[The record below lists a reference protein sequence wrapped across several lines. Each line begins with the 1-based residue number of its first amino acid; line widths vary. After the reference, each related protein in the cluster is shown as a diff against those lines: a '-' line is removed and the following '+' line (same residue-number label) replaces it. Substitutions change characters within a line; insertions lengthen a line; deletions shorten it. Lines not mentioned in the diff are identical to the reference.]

1 MPNLVQGSEAGGHG
15 ASPAS
20 LLTLI
25 PELVDHVERVCLKL
39 GICPAVPVVAAGGIT
54 DARQVSSSS
63 PSLLIGTCHICI
75 WLGTGV

>member
-39 GICPAVPVVAAGGIT
+39 GIRPAVPVAAAGGIT

-63 PSLLIGTCHICI
+63 ASSLIGSCHICI
-75 WLGTGV
+75 WPGTGA

>member
-1 MPNLVQGSEAGGHG
+1 MPPLVQGSKAGGHG

-25 PELVDHVERVCLKL
+25 PDLVDHVERVCLKL
-39 GICPAVPVVAAGGIT
+39 GIHPAVPVAAAGGIT

-63 PSLLIGTCHICI
+63 ASSLITFAVVLVTD
-75 WLGTGV
+75 V